1 MPDDSKSASYDFIAF
16 DRHDTIAI
24 LRLNRPDNLNAWN
37 LAMRQELRDAV
48 RACVEDD
55 DLRVLIIT
63 GTGRAFSAGED
74 VRGMGDLSAVGP
86 KGFRRRVRMIH
97 NVFDEIEQMEIPVI
111 AAINGVAAG
120 GGLELALSCDF
131 RFAADS
137 AKMGLPEN
145 NVGLIPGSGGISRLV
160 KLVGPSKAKRLVMT
174 GEIVPADKALA
185 YGLVDEVVP
194 ASDLIDHAVA
204 FAEQLAAKAPLALGT
219 AKLVINQCANVDTET
234 GRNFE
239 RIGQSVLKLTEDH
252 VEGAKAFVE
261 KRKPDFKGR

>member
-1 MPDDSKSASYDFIAF
+1 MPDDSKAPAFEFITF
-16 DRHDTIAI
+16 DRHDEIAI
-24 LRLNRPDNLNAWN
+24 LRLNRPENLNAWN
-37 LAMRQELRDAV
+37 LQMRQELRDAV
-48 RACVEDD
+48 QACVEDD
-55 DLRVLIIT
+55 ALRVLIVT

-174 GEIVPADKALA
+174 GEIVSAEKALA
-185 YGLVDEVVP
+185 FGLVDEVV
-194 ASDLIDHAVA
+194 AADALLDHAVA
-204 FAEQLAAKAPLALGT
+204 FAEKLAAKAPLALGT
-219 AKLVINQCANVDTET
+219 AKLVINQCANVDLET

-239 RIGQSVLKLTEDH
+239 RIGQSVLKLSDDH

-261 KRKPDFKGR
+261 KRKPNFKGR

>member
-1 MPDDSKSASYDFIAF
+1 MTDFDFISF
-16 DRHDTIAI
+16 DRNDAIAI
-24 LRLNRPDNLNAWN
+24 LRLNRPDNLNSWN
-37 LAMRQELRDAV
+37 LQMREELRDAIQ
-48 RACVEDD
+48 ACVENDA
-55 DLRVLIIT
+55 LRVLVIT

-131 RFAADS
+131 RIAADT
-137 AKMGLPEN
+137 AKMGLPEG

-160 KLVGPSKAKRLVMT
+160 KLVGPAKAKRLVMT
-174 GEIVPADKALA
+174 GEIVPADKAQA
-185 YGLVDEVVP
+185 YGLVEEVVP
-194 ASDLIDHAVA
+194 ADQLMDHAVA
-204 FAEQLAAKAPLALGT
+204 FAEQLAAKAPLALGS
-219 AKLVINQCANVDTET
+219 AKIVINQCVNVDMET

-239 RIGQSVLKLTEDH
+239 RIAQSVLKLTDDH
-252 VEGAKAFVE
+252 KEGARSFIE
-261 KRKPDFKGR
+261 KRKPDFTGR

>member
-1 MPDDSKSASYDFIAF
+1 MTTTQYKFLTF
-16 DRHDTIAI
+16 DRRDEIAV

-37 LAMRQELRDAV
+37 LEMREELRDAI
-48 RACVEDD
+48 ASLVEDD

-63 GTGRAFSAGED
+63 GAGRPFSAGED

-97 NVFDEIEQMEIPVI
+97 NVFDEIEQMEVPVI

-131 RFAADS
+131 RFASDTAR
-137 AKMGLPEN
+137 MGLPEN

-160 KLVGPSKAKRLVMT
+160 KLVGPAKAKRLVMT
-174 GEIVPADKALA
+174 GEIVPAEIALG
-185 YGLVDEVVP
+185 YGLIDEIIP
-194 ASDLIDHAVA
+194 ASDLMDRALA
-204 FAEQLAAKAPLALGT
+204 FAELLATKAPLALGT
-219 AKLVINQCANVDTET
+219 AKLIINQCVNVDTET

-239 RIGQSVLKLTEDH
+239 RIGQSVLKLSADH
-252 VEGAKAFVE
+252 KEGAAAFVE
-261 KRKPDFKGR
+261 KRKPKFTGR

>member
-1 MPDDSKSASYDFIAF
+1 MSYQFLSF
-16 DRHDTIAI
+16 DREGPVTI
-24 LRLNRPDNLNAWN
+24 LRLDRPDNLNSWN
-37 LAMRQELRDAV
+37 LEMREELRDAV
-48 RACVEDD
+48 RDLVENDE
-55 DLRVLIIT
+55 LRVLIIT

-97 NVFDEIEQMEIPVI
+97 NVFDEIEQMEVPVI

-131 RFAADS
+131 RFAADV
-137 AKMGLPEN
+137 ARMGLPEG

-174 GEIVPADKALA
+174 GEIIAAEKALEI
-185 YGLVDEVVP
+185 GLVDEVIG
-194 ASDLIDHAVA
+194 ADALIEHALA
-204 FAEQLAAKAPLALGT
+204 FAETLAQRAPLALGT
-219 AKLVINQCANVDTET
+219 AKLIINQCVNVDLET

-239 RIGQSVLKLTEDH
+239 RIGQSVLKLSDDH
-252 VEGAKAFVE
+252 AEGVQAFLD
-261 KRKPDFKGR
+261 KRKADFKGR